1 MNAPSNGRA
10 QELVAQA
17 AAWRLAALL
26 LERPRNGWHQEI
38 QKLSSEVSDAQ
49 LSVCASQ
56 ADEASEARYHQL
68 FGPGAAISPRE
79 VSYSGFED
87 PGRLMAELNA
97 FYHAFAFEPRREEA
111 VDHLSVEAGFVG
123 YLLLK
128 EAYSHMREDGES
140 AAVTRSAR
148 RRFLEEHLQRCA
160 RGMSERLS
168 DAPRY
173 LKDVLVWLSQQTSP
187 KPNC

>member
-1 MNAPSNGRA
+1 MNAPSDGRA

-26 LERPRNGWHQEI
+26 LERPRTGWHEEI
-38 QKLSSEVSDAQ
+38 QKLSAEVSDSQ
-49 LSVCASQ
+49 LSACASQ
-56 ADEASEARYHQL
+56 AEKASEERYHQL

-97 FYHAFAFEPRREEA
+97 FYHAFAFEPRREES

-128 EAYSHMREDGES
+128 EAYSHMREDDES
-140 AAVTRSAR
+140 AAITRSAR
-148 RRFLEEHLQRCA
+148 KRFMEEHLQRCA

-173 LKDVLVWLSQQTSP
+173 LQDVLMWMAEKTSP
-187 KPNC
+187 GPSC